1 MPVLG
6 GTGPLCSSGLI
17 LRMPSVYLAGPEVF
31 LPDAVEIGRRKQQ
44 LCAAYG
50 FEGLYPLDNEISAA
64 AGERVDKLI
73 YDANKAM
80 MQRADLGIC
89 NLTPF
94 RGPGADAG
102 TVFELGLMVG
112 LGKPV
117 FAYTN
122 DAADYAHRVAAFAP
136 TSRETL
142 RDDQDLEVENF
153 GNFDNLM
160 LEWSVRESCG
170 HPIVRHAAA
179 AADLYRDL
187 AGFEQC
193 LRLAAA
199 SLSSAAPK
207 HR

>member
-1 MPVLG
+1 MPG
-6 GTGPLCSSGLI
+6 
-17 LRMPSVYLAGPEVF
+17 VYLAGPEVF
-31 LPDAVEIGRRKQQ
+31 LPDAVEIGRRKRE

-50 FEGLYPLDNEISAA
+50 FEGLYPLDNEIPTA

-80 MQRADLGIC
+80 MVRADLGIC

-112 LGKPV
+112 LNKPV

-122 DAADYAHRVAAFAP
+122 DAADYAHRVAMFAP
-136 TSRETL
+136 PSRERL
-142 RDDQDLEVENF
+142 RDDHDLEVENF

-160 LEWSVRESCG
+160 LEWAVRESCG
-170 HPIVRHAAA
+170 HPVVRHAAS
-179 AADLYRDL
+179 AADRYRDL

-199 SLSSAAPK
+199 RFSSAMPQ
-207 HR
+207 RR

>member
-1 MPVLG
+1 M
-6 GTGPLCSSGLI
+6 
-17 LRMPSVYLAGPEVF
+17 RSVYLAGPEVF
-31 LPDAVEIGRRKQQ
+31 LPDAVEVGRRKQQ
-44 LCAAYG
+44 LCTAYG
-50 FEGLYPLDNEISAA
+50 FVGLYPLDNDIA
-64 AGERVDKLI
+64 AGEGGRVDQLI
-73 YDANKAM
+73 YDANKALM
-80 MQRADLGIC
+80 ERADFGIC

-117 FAYTN
+117 FAYSN
-122 DAADYAHRVAAFAP
+122 DAADYVHRVEAFAP
-136 TSRETL
+136 GSRTKL
-142 RDDQDLEVENF
+142 RDGHELEVENF

-160 LEWSVRESCG
+160 LEWSVRESSG
-170 HPIVRHAAA
+170 HPVVRHAAAAA

-199 SLSSAAPK
+199 SLTSAEPM
-207 HR
+207 RR